1 MARRTKEEAQETR
14 EKILEAA
21 SHVFIHRGVSK
32 ASLEEIAATAGV
44 TRGAVY
50 WHFKNKNDVFLA
62 LHDRLHIPF
71 TEMVLN
77 DLEKD
82 HPEPLAQLE
91 ELCIR
96 LLLDVEEISEKKR
109 ILTILFLKCE
119 YAGEMEGILEKQN
132 QRRAKNFRLFDQY
145 FERAKQKGHLSRQTE
160 VHILTVSLFCYLTG
174 IVMESIRDPK
184 AFSLKQQARG
194 LVRQF
199 FLGLGRKGVKRT
211 G

>member
-1 MARRTKEEAQETR
+1 MRLMD
-14 EKILEAA
+14 I
-21 SHVFIHRGVSK
+21 
-32 ASLEEIAATAGV
+32 
-44 TRGAVY
+44 Y
-50 WHFKNKNDVFLA
+50 W
-62 LHDRLHIPF
+62 
-71 TEMVLN
+71 
-77 DLEKD
+77 
-82 HPEPLAQLE
+82 
-91 ELCIR
+91 
-96 LLLDVEEISEKKR
+96 
-109 ILTILFLKCE
+109 
-119 YAGEMEGILEKQN
+119 
-132 QRRAKNFRLFDQY
+132 LFDQY